1 MGAAANIGR
10 AIPMRLLYSEKPS
23 LPGSRRGG
31 GEFPRP
37 VSNFGQEPYSVT
49 SAGAVTLAVLVSSL
63 AELQCNFGQE
73 PYSVTSAGAVTLA
86 VLVSFLAEL
95 QCNSGQEP
103 YGVTSAGTVTLAV
116 LVSSL
121 AELQCNSGRNPMA
134 LHLPE
139 L

>member
-1 MGAAANIGR
+1 
-10 AIPMRLLYSEKPS
+10 MRLLYSEKPS

-37 VSNFGQEPYSVT
+37 VPEAELQCNFGQEPYSVT

-86 VLVSFLAEL
+86 VLA
-95 QCNSGQEP
+95 
-103 YGVTSAGTVTLAV
+103 
-116 LVSSL
+116 SSL
-121 AELQCNSGRNPMA
+121 AELQCNFGQEPYGVTAAGAVTLAVLASSLTFCPSLR
-134 LHLPE
+134 
-139 L
+139 